1 MWRDECLSRKE
12 NDDFFP
18 MVVVGNKID
27 LREGIPQSERVDQAQ
42 ISQWC
47 RDQGYGH
54 IETSAKEGSGVEA
67 AMMAVVGLA
76 LEAQRNSIRPSTS
89 VKDKI
94 ELKTMYEPKKN
105 GACGNCSI

>member
-1 MWRDECLSRKE
+1 
-12 NDDFFP
+12 
-18 MVVVGNKID
+18 
-27 LREGIPQSERVDQAQ
+27 
-42 ISQWC
+42 
-47 RDQGYGH
+47 
-54 IETSAKEGSGVEA
+54 
-67 AMMAVVGLA
+67 MMAVAGLA